1 MWNWHNQDIGW
12 WGFGM
17 MGISMVLFWTLL
29 ILLAVALLRYIMR
42 DGRSHDRSAKFRADG
57 LDTADRLLA
66 ERFARGEINAEE
78 YRASRDALRQAG
90 T

>member
-1 MWNWHNQDIGW
+1 MWTWHNGDVGW

-29 ILLAVALLRYIMR
+29 ILLAIALLRYITR
-42 DGRSHDRSAKFRADG
+42 DGRPSDSRVTSRADG

-66 ERFARGEINAEE
+66 ERFAKGEIDADQ
-78 YRASRDALRQAG
+78 YRTSREALHRTG
-90 T
+90 L